1 MRPDS
6 VPYVPVIN
14 GLLVERHK
22 THSKPVQAS
31 VGHRGLPSGHVALP
45 TGSTPVPAQG
55 SNRWSHRTSGVV
67 EAVSRATTAP
77 TPISAGTAKPVQA
90 LLNG

>member
-22 THSKPVQAS
+22 VDLCVILLAS
-31 VGHRGLPSGHVALP
+31 LLTRGERVLK
-45 TGSTPVPAQG
+45 Q
-55 SNRWSHRTSGVV
+55 
-67 EAVSRATTAP
+67 
-77 TPISAGTAKPVQA
+77 
-90 LLNG
+90 